1 MTNPDV
7 DSLDGIEEVAFTVTT
22 AQVSILLPVGMVPIA
37 EYPHS
42 TTYGE
47 LVDDTDDPLVAHR
60 TVTVR
65 RWYTDTPHRPSA
77 QTVAEL
83 ALHDSPLS
91 YDWTGPATGT
101 TVDGTTAIT
110 RPFRDHDGIVG
121 TVTACDLIDTVVTVR
136 ATWHPNDRTGAA
148 RMPRIASSARLLALS
163 DLAVDRAS
171 LYHPVLGI
179 SFNIPLGWHIPTAE
193 RHVITLANDTTTVTF
208 TRVDTSNTN
217 SATEHI
223 TIATASPLQLVA
235 TADNATSPNEIAA
248 SDRSPEQLLINAHGI
263 TDATRSDTMGLIAS
277 LRTHPR

>member
-1 MTNPDV
+1 LTNPDV
-7 DSLDGIEEVAFTVTT
+7 DYLDGVEEVAFTATT

-47 LVDDTDDPLVAHR
+47 LVDETDDPLVAHR
-60 TVTVR
+60 TVTIR
-65 RWYTDTPHRPSA
+65 RWYTDSPHRPSA
-77 QTVAEL
+77 ETVAEL

-91 YDWTGPATGT
+91 HDWTGPTTTT
-101 TVDGTTAIT
+101 TVDGTTAT
-110 RPFRDHDGIVG
+110 SRPFRDHDGIVG

-136 ATWHPNDRTGAA
+136 STWHPDDRTGST
-148 RMPRIASSARLLALS
+148 RMPRVASSARFLALS

-171 LYHPVLGI
+171 LYHPVIGI
-179 SFNIPLGWHIPTAE
+179 SLNIPLGWHIPTAE

-208 TRVDTSNTN
+208 TRVDTSD
-217 SATEHI
+217 AIPAHERI
-223 TIATASPLQLVA
+223 TIATASPLHLVA
-235 TADNATSPNEIAA
+235 AADNAASPTEIAA

-263 TDATRSDTMGLIAS
+263 TDATRGDTMGLIAS

>member
-1 MTNPDV
+1 MTNPEV
-7 DSLDGIEEVAFTVTT
+7 EHLDGVEEVAFTATT
-22 AQVSILLPVGMVPIA
+22 AQMSILLPVGMVPIA
-37 EYPHS
+37 DYPHS

-47 LVDDTDDPLVAHR
+47 LVDHTDDPLVAHR
-60 TVTVR
+60 TVTIR
-65 RWYTDTPHRPSA
+65 RWYTDTPHRPSVE
-77 QTVAEL
+77 TVAEL

-91 YDWTGPATGT
+91 YDWTGPSTGT

-136 ATWHPNDRTGAA
+136 STWHPDDRTGAT
-148 RMPRIASSARLLALS
+148 RMPRVASSARLLALS

-179 SFNIPLGWHIPTAE
+179 SFTLPLGWHIPTAE
-193 RHVITLANDTTTVTF
+193 RPVITLANDTTTVTF
-208 TRVDTSNTN
+208 TRGDANTIIGM
-217 SATEHI
+217 SEHI

-235 TADNATSPNEIAA
+235 TTDNATAPTVIAA
-248 SDRSPEQLLINAHGI
+248 SDRSPEQLLVNAHGI
-263 TDATRSDTMGLIAS
+263 TDATRSDTMSLIAS